1 MKKIIIVLILLLLV
15 GCSSLENKN
24 NKNNNNNRNLNQK
37 EEEKIVMKVK
47 IEDKEYNAN
56 LESNE
61 TVQELLNKLPIELSM
76 KELNGNEKY
85 SYLDYSFKTNEYSPN
100 TILKGDIMLY
110 GNNCLVLFYKT
121 FKTNYQYTKIGH
133 IDNMED
139 LDNKDIVVT
148 FYKK

>member
-61 TVQELLNKLPIELSM
+61 TVKDLLNKLPIELSM

-100 TILKGDIMLY
+100 TIQKGDIMLY

>member
-85 SYLDYSFKTNEYSPN
+85 SYLEYSFKTNEYSPN

-148 FYKK
+148 FYK

>member
-1 MKKIIIVLILLLLV
+1 
-15 GCSSLENKN
+15 
-24 NKNNNNNRNLNQK
+24 
-37 EEEKIVMKVK
+37 MKVK

-85 SYLDYSFKTNEYSPN
+85 SYLEYSFKTNEYSPN

-148 FYKK
+148 FYK